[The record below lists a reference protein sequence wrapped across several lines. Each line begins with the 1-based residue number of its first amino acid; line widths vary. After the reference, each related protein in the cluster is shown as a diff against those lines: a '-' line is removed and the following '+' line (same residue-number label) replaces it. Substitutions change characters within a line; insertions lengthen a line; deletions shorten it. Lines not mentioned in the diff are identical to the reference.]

1 MFVHHNGRL
10 YSQRNQINEIG
21 RGEIAVVSYGFWR
34 KRLHSNVHAIGQ
46 PIELNSRLYTVT
58 GLLPADY
65 RSVYGHGVC
74 PEVYIS
80 DTGNGNTGDRV
91 YQLFIRMRDGFSREP
106 TRKPL
111 RAALVRLGN
120 AAEPRNLQLRP
131 MSGWSADAAGA
142 QDERR
147 FFLFFAM
154 LFVVAGTLA
163 LIACSNVAGLLLV
176 RVLNRRREQAICKAI
191 GANIFKLR
199 CPCSWMDSCW

>member
-1 MFVHHNGRL
+1 VFVHHNGRL

-58 GLLPADY
+58 GLLPEDY
-65 RSVYGHGVC
+65 RSVYAHGVC

-91 YQLFIRMRDGFSREP
+91 YHLFVRMRDGFSREP
-106 TRKPL
+106 TRQRL

-120 AAEPRNLQLRP
+120 GAEP
-131 MSGWSADAAGA
+131 
-142 QDERR
+142 
-147 FFLFFAM
+147 
-154 LFVVAGTLA
+154 
-163 LIACSNVAGLLLV
+163 
-176 RVLNRRREQAICKAI
+176 
-191 GANIFKLR
+191 
-199 CPCSWMDSCW
+199 